1 MKCRAGSSPEVTITL
16 HAALLHLGRQAYP
29 EVEGRGLL
37 GGGLL
42 VINDEGEVG
51 CSVVISLA
59 AGLVNTDVLC
69 HARVLCVLCG
79 PLVASH

>member
-1 MKCRAGSSPEVTITL
+1 MARAAEAIIMLHSITL
-16 HAALLHLGRQAYP
+16 HLDRQAHP

-42 VINDEGEVG
+42 VINGEGEVG

-59 AGLVNTDVLC
+59 AALVNTDVLC